1 MLPSGND
8 AAIVLSEIFGTILFY
23 NSKEVRF
30 KILSNINYYL
40 ECNKVVKNP

>member
-23 NSKEVRF
+23 KSKEVRYKMF
-30 KILSNINYYL
+30 TNNLYYL
-40 ECNKVVKNP
+40 ECNKIVKTP